1 MRMYDLSELISNYA
15 DTTGSLLFYSKDEA
29 TNSNADVKDTNNSKS
44 FKYKTKLLQ
53 STIAATEFQ
62 KTQQSLYH

>member
-1 MRMYDLSELISNYA
+1 M
-15 DTTGSLLFYSKDEA
+15 TGSLLFYSKDEA
-29 TNSNADVKDTNNSKS
+29 TNSNADIKDTNNSKS

>member
-15 DTTGSLLFYSKDEA
+15 DTTGSLFYSKDEA
-29 TNSNADVKDTNNSKS
+29 TNSNADIKDTNNSKS

-53 STIAATEFQ
+53 STIAAAEFQ